1 MAAGNLDLSIRINAD
16 GTAAITG
23 LRRVDDALGD
33 LDQSAQRTSGAV
45 SRLGDSIKGMVAA
58 AAGFIAVDAM
68 ISGFTDANV
77 EAGRLRASLETVT
90 GSVRGASDA
99 WDSLSE
105 FAKRTPFDLAQSV
118 EGFIA
123 LKARGLDPSI
133 AAMESYA
140 NTASAMSKPLND
152 MIQLVADV
160 AMGQFERL
168 AEFGMAAEKSGDQIA
183 FTFNKVTTVVKDN
196 AQDIE
201 RYLQSIGNTEFAG
214 AVTRQTDTLGGAISN
229 VKDAIMKAWVALGD
243 SGLVSA
249 VVDGLKWIAEW
260 IETISKNM
268 AAGDFDAWI
277 DGLQGIAGAATGATG
292 VYLALSAAV
301 EAATIAQTAFNLVVS
316 ANPYVLAALA
326 VGALVGGLYALRDA
340 EVEIGR
346 TTYAL
351 RDGFQAVWEE
361 AAALATAGAEAVAE
375 GWFRALSSIA
385 GWFDDLGIDIGAVVV
400 DIAKTFVMLWEGLLS
415 DAKGT
420 VNGLVNL
427 FVGLGKTVGT
437 IAAALVTA
445 FSRAFDDIAAIAG
458 AAMFDLGHFDLDFT
472 ATKAAIADGFRA
484 QVENG
489 QLAGTQIADNFDLSV
504 DRIGQTTAA
513 GVAWLDRLAAR
524 AKDISLNRQ
533 LDSASAEADALK
545 ESTVRA
551 TGATR
556 AHTAAIGE
564 QAGATDKL
572 TKAQREGNAELAEYA
587 RRAGQVL
594 AEQNKHGNLADQAA
608 QARRYAASIGELLP
622 VIDQMGQKYGVS
634 REMILSL
641 METESRFV
649 KNAKSPAGAMG
660 LMQLMPATA
669 TEWAAKLGLVG
680 NAWKTNVNDNIEIGV
695 AYFAWLVQQLGDVN
709 KAIQAYNGG
718 IGNIQKGIVP
728 EETRK
733 YLPQVVGNV
742 QALATV
748 AGKAGDAIRDDL
760 NRPLAEQ
767 AQIASEASQIIA
779 QLNATWDSLADR
791 YGTAYAAGR
800 RQEEQ
805 LREIAILFKTGRMT
819 ADEYNAALADIRR
832 EYQAAQGPMGEYL
845 AGLEAGMGSLET
857 LAVDALDG
865 FNNAIVEG
873 LVDGRFEFD
882 DFVDDIKRTLA
893 KMAVDTIVLK
903 FAGQILGVTGLGGT
917 AGTAMAG
924 ATGATGTVDLSAGS
938 LASLGKLF
946 TGSSFGTGAASLLD
960 KAYLNLG
967 GSVNGLATNSGW
979 NSFTGGIAGAPN
991 YAYGIGGLAGSYIG
1005 SQMFDGQYVGI
1016 GSSVGSTVGSMAGA
1030 GAAGMM
1036 TSAGIGA
1043 AYGSVV
1049 PVIGTI
1055 IGGVVGGIVG
1065 AYGGS
1070 LFGDSAPRQG
1080 HYSTSFS
1087 GAGLEDN
1094 VSATGAFGL
1103 KFGLADKGTANVKAS
1118 EYQAAFD
1125 GMATVSNAIAAFYG
1139 PELSA
1144 KVQASM
1150 QATIPSL
1157 NQWGK
1162 DLNGAFDAIFSGI
1175 LWHAD
1180 VVEGATGDGL
1190 GHLLALAVGDLG
1202 GTADQMAAQID
1213 AGMRIV
1219 NTSLGLYNSEVG
1231 KLMGMGEGLE
1241 FGSLEATMNALKA
1254 AVFSFARGGETS
1266 TQTIERI
1273 AGGVGALAQA
1283 MGMAG
1288 QSLDTATMSGFDFM
1302 WMAQRFPDALAYF
1315 GFSLDSL
1322 MQTQAAYYEHF
1333 WTAEEKATQ
1342 ARDNSLAAIN
1352 AWSNSIGRTGEAAID
1367 TSAEF
1372 RTYVESLDLLDL
1384 AQQDAYLRAMQLV
1397 PAFVAMDDALAT
1409 LTGDAAT
1416 ATDAIAELDTTI
1428 ADFIASLKP
1437 DSLVNTEA
1445 LNDMVALF
1453 GEWGMQL
1460 PASSEALYA
1469 LIQAGAFTD
1478 AQMQTLADRSETLG
1492 QAFAGLAERQK
1503 TALDL
1508 LTATY
1513 NNRVSTENALSQDR
1527 IGTLNADYET
1537 LIAGIND
1544 QYTLTVDDLNAQL
1557 DTTRDSLSDLE
1568 TGVRDLERIVD
1579 SATDALRSLAD
1590 QGDGIDETRQRLLQE
1605 ARDALAQYA
1614 ASGTF
1619 PDTLDATIGGLDT
1632 VDPNDFATRDDW
1644 LAAIGENEA
1653 VLTQLKDLSATGKTD
1668 AQVQIDLAN
1677 EQVDLLERQIAEAE
1691 TARDEALKAAKDN
1704 LDDAI
1709 RAEKSALEA
1718 LLNGVARQYE
1728 DAKATLM
1735 SDTNGILETGNAT
1748 LAAILA
1754 ALQANGSNGGFDETA
1769 YLAQNPDVAAAVAN
1783 GTQASGLSHYINH
1796 GADEG
1801 RTPTSSA
1808 AQTFNELAYLQRYP
1822 DVAAEVA
1829 KGTWLDSGWQHYLLY
1844 GIQEGRIPGFA
1855 TGGIST
1861 GPTSGYPVTLHGTEA
1876 VIPLASGSVPVTIR
1890 RDALADEIRALR
1902 EEVRSLKSA
1911 QTATATSA
1919 AEQTAILR
1927 RWNGDGLPPDRMDY
1941 AKLTAEQT
1949 A

>member
-33 LDQSAQRTSGAV
+33 LNQGAQRTSGAV
-45 SRLGDSIKGMVAA
+45 SGLGDSIKGMVAA

-133 AAMESYA
+133 AALESYG
-140 NTASAMSKPLND
+140 NTASAMGKSMND
-152 MIQLVADV
+152 MIQLVADA
-160 AMGQFERL
+160 AMGQFDRL
-168 AEFGMAAEKSGDQIA
+168 AEFGIDAAKSGDQVA

-201 RYLQSIGNTEFAG
+201 RYLQSIGNTEFAD
-214 AVTRQTDTLGGAISN
+214 AMTRQMDTLGPAITN
-229 VKDAIMKAWVALGD
+229 VKDAVMAAWVQLGD

-260 IETISKNM
+260 IERISKSM
-268 AAGDFDAWI
+268 AAGDFAAWV
-277 DGLQGIAGAATGATG
+277 DGLQGIAGAAAGASG

-301 EAATIAQTAFNLVVS
+301 EAATVAQTAFNLVVS
-316 ANPYVLAALA
+316 ANPYVLAAVA
-326 VGALVGGLYALRDA
+326 VGALVGGLYALRDT

-361 AAALATAGAEAVAE
+361 VSALATASADAVAE
-375 GWFRALSSIA
+375 GWFHALSSIA
-385 GWFDDLGIDIGAVVV
+385 GWFNDLGIDIGAVAVGIGQV
-400 DIAKTFVMLWEGLLS
+400 FAALWDELKSSFKEGIN
-415 DAKGT
+415 A
-420 VNGLVNL
+420 LVNL

-458 AAMFDLGHFDLDFT
+458 AAMSDLGNFDLDFT
-472 ATKAAIADGFRA
+472 QTKAAIADGFRA

-489 QLAGTQIADNFDLSV
+489 EQAAQQIGDNFDLSV
-504 DRIGQTTAA
+504 DRVGQMTAA
-513 GVAWLDRLAAR
+513 AVAGVDRVAAR

-533 LDSASAEADALK
+533 LDAASAEADALK

-551 TGATR
+551 TGAAR
-556 AHTAAIGE
+556 AHAAALGE
-564 QAGATDKL
+564 QAGAADKL
-572 TKAQREGNAELAEYA
+572 TKAQREGNAELEEYA

-748 AGKAGDAIRDDL
+748 AGKAGEAIRDDL

-767 AQIASEASQIIA
+767 AQIAGEASQILA
-779 QLNATWDSLADR
+779 RLNDTWDSLADR

-865 FNNAIVEG
+865 FNNALVEG

-903 FAGQILGVTGLGGT
+903 FAGQITGIFGGASGGNVALDAAAKAAGVDTGSLSGLSSLSSAYKGYQWLQGGGSLTSAGMSYNTGFMSQQSQMLAAQESGMGLSGSSGGT
-917 AGTAMAG
+917 YLNAG
-924 ATGATGTVDLSAGS
+924 AGLV
-938 LASLGKLF
+938 
-946 TGSSFGTGAASLLD
+946 
-960 KAYLNLG
+960 G
-967 GSVNGLATNSGW
+967 GM
-979 NSFTGGIAGAPN
+979 
-991 YAYGIGGLAGSYIG
+991 AGSYIAG
-1005 SQMFDGQYVGI
+1005 QMFDGKYVQT
-1016 GSSVGSTVGSMAGA
+1016 GSSVGGMGGAYLGATYGSAFGLIGTAAGA
-1030 GAAGMM
+1030 L
-1036 TSAGIGA
+1036 IGA
-1043 AYGSVV
+1043 IA
-1049 PVIGTI
+1049 
-1055 IGGVVGGIVG
+1055 GG
-1065 AYGGS
+1065 ALAS
-1070 LFGDSAPRQG
+1070 LFGDDVPRQG
-1080 HYSTSFS
+1080 HYATSYS
-1087 GAGLEDN
+1087 GSGLEDG

-1103 KFGLADKGTANVKAS
+1103 KFGLSDKGSSNIKAS
-1118 EYQAAFD
+1118 EYRSSFNA
-1125 GMATVSNAIAAFYG
+1125 MADVSNQIAAFYG

-1144 KVQASM
+1144 KIQTSM

-1162 DLNGAFDAIFSGI
+1162 DLTTAFDSIFSGI

-1190 GHLLALAVGDLG
+1190 GHLLRVATGDLTG
-1202 GTADQMAAQID
+1202 SVEDMANQLS
-1213 AGMRIV
+1213 AGMQIV
-1219 NTSLGLYNSEVG
+1219 NTVTALYGTEIG
-1231 KLMGMGEGLE
+1231 KLMGMASGDE
-1241 FGSLEATMNALKA
+1241 FGSLEASIGAMKA
-1254 AVFSFARGGETS
+1254 YLASFARGGETAAMT
-1266 TQTIERI
+1266 TQRLVVGI
-1273 AGGVGALAQA
+1273 AAFSQALTMTGVN
-1283 MGMAG
+1283 
-1288 QSLDTATMSGFDFM
+1288 LDAVTKSGFDFV

-1315 GFSLDSL
+1315 GFTLDSL
-1322 MQTQAAYYEHF
+1322 TQTQATYYAHF
-1333 WTAEEKATQ
+1333 WTEEERATQ
-1342 ARDNSLAAIN
+1342 ARDASLASIA
-1352 AWSNSIGRTGEAAID
+1352 AWSASIGKTGDATID
-1367 TSAEF
+1367 TGAKF
-1372 RTYVESLDLLDL
+1372 RAYIESLRAGDGLLSV
-1384 AQQDAYLRAMQLV
+1384 ATQDAYLRAMQMV
-1397 PAFVAMDDALAT
+1397 PAFVALDEALAT
-1409 LTGDAAT
+1409 LTGTAAG
-1416 ATDAIAELDTTI
+1416 ARASVSEL
-1428 ADFIASLKP
+1428 IASLQP
-1437 DSLVNTEA
+1437 NAVAESAA
-1445 LNDMVALF
+1445 LAEMTGLF
-1453 GEWGMQL
+1453 AEWGMRL
-1460 PASSEALYA
+1460 PATSAALYA
-1469 LIQAGAFTD
+1469 LIQAGALPE

-1492 QAFAGLAERQK
+1492 QAFAGLADRQK

-1508 LTATY
+1508 LTDTY
-1513 NNRVSTENALSQDR
+1513 SNRVSAENTLSQGR
-1527 IGTLNADYET
+1527 IDTLNADYET
-1537 LIAGIND
+1537 LIAGID
-1544 QYTLTVDDLNAQL
+1544 SQYNLTVEDLNAQL
-1557 DTTRDSLSDLE
+1557 DTTRDSLGDLE
-1568 TGVRDLERIVD
+1568 TGFSDLSRIVD

-1605 ARDALAQYA
+1605 ARAALAQYA
-1614 ASGTF
+1614 ATQTF

-1644 LAAIGENEA
+1644 LAAIDENAA
-1653 VLTQLKDLSATGKTD
+1653 VLTQLQALSSTGKTD

-1677 EQVDLLERQIAEAE
+1677 AQVELLERQIKEADS
-1691 TARDEALKAAKDN
+1691 ARVEALKAAKAN
-1704 LDDAI
+1704 LDTAI

-1718 LLNGVARQYE
+1718 LLNGIGRQYE

-1735 SDTNGILETGNAT
+1735 SDTNIILETGNTT

-1754 ALQANGSNGGFDETA
+1754 ALQANGATGGFDETA
-1769 YLAQNPDVAAAVAN
+1769 YLAQNPDVAAAVAS
-1783 GTQASGLSHYINH
+1783 GSQASGLSHYLNH
-1796 GADEG
+1796 GASEG
-1801 RTPTSSA
+1801 RAPTSSA

-1844 GIQEGRIPGFA
+1844 GINEGRIPGFA
-1855 TGGIST
+1855 AGGIST

-1902 EEVRSLKSA
+1902 AEVQSLKSA

-1941 AKLTAEQT
+1941 AKTVAESTAP
-1949 A
+1949 